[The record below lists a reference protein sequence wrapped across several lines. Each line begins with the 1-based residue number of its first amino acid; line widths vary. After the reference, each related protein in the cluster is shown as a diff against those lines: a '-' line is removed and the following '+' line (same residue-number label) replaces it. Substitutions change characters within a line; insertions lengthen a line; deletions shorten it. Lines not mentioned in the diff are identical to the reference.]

1 MTAIPTPAA
10 VQPDRGFR
18 NRLIASGGEDLKKCF
33 QCATCSVVCEL
44 STARQP
50 FPRKEMLW
58 AQWGLKD
65 RLLADV
71 DIWLCHHCN
80 DCTSRCPRG
89 ARPGNV
95 MAAVRREAI
104 LHYSAPQWLG
114 NCVSQPH
121 CLPFLLLLPCVLLG
135 LVAWGSRP
143 LEKLFA
149 ASTSSNRIIISYWS
163 QLPQWLLIA
172 FFATLVLLDA
182 VVIILGVSRFWRD
195 LNARGQAMG
204 FADNREHEKQSIAAS
219 IRTTL
224 RNILLHE
231 DFDRCTFN
239 HPRMNSHRFVLFG
252 FVGLLVVDLWVL
264 TVRFN
269 PLLKDAFVYPF
280 NFWSPW
286 KILANLA
293 GGAMLIGCSLMV
305 RDRTVHST
313 PAGTLYEG
321 TLFKGT
327 LFKGTLFKG
336 TWFDWMF
343 LGLALA
349 TVLTGFGCEILH
361 YARVDPLRYM
371 VYVVHLATVF
381 ALIVL
386 LPYSKFA
393 HMIYRATAMVY
404 AAHTGRQRPGGPSE
418 FE

>member
-1 MTAIPTPAA
+1 M
-10 VQPDRGFR
+10 
-18 NRLIASGGEDLKKCF
+18 
-33 QCATCSVVCEL
+33 
-44 STARQP
+44 
-50 FPRKEMLW
+50 
-58 AQWGLKD
+58 
-65 RLLADV
+65 
-71 DIWLCHHCN
+71 
-80 DCTSRCPRG
+80 
-89 ARPGNV
+89 
-95 MAAVRREAI
+95 
-104 LHYSAPQWLG
+104 
-114 NCVSQPH
+114 
-121 CLPFLLLLPCVLLG
+121 
-135 LVAWGSRP
+135 
-143 LEKLFA
+143 
-149 ASTSSNRIIISYWS
+149 
-163 QLPQWLLIA
+163 
-172 FFATLVLLDA
+172 LLDA
-182 VVIILGVSRFWRD
+182 VVIIFGVSRFWRD

-204 FADNREHEKQSIAAS
+204 FADNREHEKRSIAAS
-219 IRTTL
+219 IRATL

-293 GGAMLIGCSLMV
+293 GGAMLIGCFPHGS
-305 RDRTVHST
+305 DERTAPYAVQV
-313 PAGTLYEG
+313 

-361 YARVDPLRYM
+361 YARVDPLRYA

-404 AAHTGRQRPGGPSE
+404 AAHTGRQRQGVRVSSNRTQGWLLPAVAGMLFCLHSPIA
-418 FE
+418 